1 MHRQIYHR
9 YGMYKNLLFVLLNIV
24 VLVCLGS
31 CRWNSGSK
39 AAHGKHQ
46 QEEMVLLTF
55 HLELNPQVYQD
66 STWGDP
72 PQIAI
77 WLKNQKD
84 QSIRTVMVTL
94 RTAICDW
101 VGKVECS
108 VALPC
113 WVAFY
118 NRQTGTKGPPT
129 WDNPVTEALT
139 CATPKA
145 SLSTAVEVPRGTRWE
160 VFVEVNVSGDFNV
173 NFPSLSNEG
182 FTDRYGSG
190 QPSLVYRGY
199 IEATDG
205 STAQPELWGRTD
217 QYEPTGQ
224 IITDLDG
231 ITTASQI
238 LRKVFVSCREKTK
251 PSTAR
256 M

>member
-9 YGMYKNLLFVLLNIV
+9 YGIYKNLLFVLLNIV

-139 CATPKA
+139 SWNPMGSFCGSECIRRFQCKLP
-145 SLSTAVEVPRGTRWE
+145 E
-160 VFVEVNVSGDFNV
+160 FVERGFYRQIWKRPA
-173 NFPSLSNEG
+173 FTCLSWI
-182 FTDRYGSG
+182 
-190 QPSLVYRGY
+190 YRS
-199 IEATDG
+199 D
-205 STAQPELWGRTD
+205 
-217 QYEPTGQ
+217 
-224 IITDLDG
+224 
-231 ITTASQI
+231 
-238 LRKVFVSCREKTK
+238 
-251 PSTAR
+251 
-256 M
+256 